1 MFNKFN
7 LIEPTA
13 VDEFWEILSP
23 QKPLDDKPSQFIYR
37 GQRDASWHLIPSI
50 LRNNSPSTI
59 ISGQKE
65 ITADD
70 QIFSELAILEQF
82 VKQCDLLGLKIVNDS
97 AELRENLAP
106 QTYSADKY
114 DINPSEWPT
123 ENLIE
128 LMALA
133 QHHGVPTHLLDWSK
147 RSYVAAYFAA
157 SAALAKYD
165 IAKKHA
171 KFAVWAL
178 NAAKIHSYKNINII
192 KVPGSTSSNL
202 AAQSGL
208 FTVLKQP
215 IGRGQPFPHKPLED
229 EFASAPN
236 SPLWKITL
244 PVEYAAEVL
253 ELCELYGVSASTLFH
268 GFDGAAKAV
277 KDWIH
282 KCRYLNLHQNS
293 KPF

>member
-7 LIEPTA
+7 LIEANT
-13 VDEFWEILSP
+13 VDEFWDILSP
-23 QKPLDDKPSQFIYR
+23 QKTLGDKPSQFIYR

-50 LRNNSPSTI
+50 LRKNSPSKI
-59 ISGQKE
+59 IFGQRE
-65 ITADD
+65 MTADE
-70 QIFSELAILEQF
+70 QISSERAILEQF

-97 AELRENLAP
+97 VELRENLDP
-106 QTYSADKY
+106 RTYPADKY
-114 DINPSEWPT
+114 YINPSEWPN
-123 ENLIE
+123 EELIE

-157 SAALAKYD
+157 STALAKYD
-165 IAKKHA
+165 IEKNNTKI
-171 KFAVWAL
+171 AVWAL
-178 NAAKIHSYKNINII
+178 NVEKIRSYKNINII

-215 IGRGQPFPHKPLED
+215 IGRGQPFPQKPLED
-229 EFASAPN
+229 EFGSFPN
-236 SPLWKITL
+236 TPLWKITL
-244 PVEYAAEVL
+244 PVKYTVKVL
-253 ELCELYGVSASTLFH
+253 DLCELYGVSASTLFS

-277 KDWIH
+277 KDWIN
-282 KCRYLNLHQNS
+282 KCRYLNLHPKS
-293 KPF
+293 E

>member
-1 MFNKFN
+1 MFKKFN
-7 LIEPTA
+7 LIESNT
-13 VDEFWEILSP
+13 VDEFWDILSP
-23 QKPLDDKPSQFIYR
+23 QKNLEDKPGQFIYR

-50 LRNNSPSTI
+50 LRKNSPAKI
-59 ISGQKE
+59 IFGQKK
-65 ITADD
+65 ITTDE
-70 QIFSELAILEQF
+70 QIFSERAILEQF
-82 VKQCDLLGLKIVNDS
+82 VNQCDLLGLKIVNDS
-97 AELRENLAP
+97 AELRENLDL
-106 QTYSADKY
+106 QTYPVDKY
-114 DINPSEWPT
+114 DINPSEWPNK
-123 ENLIE
+123 NLIE

-165 IAKKHA
+165 IKQNNAKI
-171 KFAVWAL
+171 AVWAL
-178 NAAKIHSYKNINII
+178 NIERIHSYKNINII

-229 EFASAPN
+229 EFASFPN
-236 SPLWKITL
+236 TPLWKITL
-244 PVEYAAEVL
+244 PVKYAVKVL
-253 ELCELYGVSASTLFH
+253 DLCELYGVSASTLFH

-277 KDWIH
+277 KDWIN
-282 KCRYLNLHQNS
+282 KRRYLNLHENNE
-293 KPF
+293 

>member
-1 MFNKFN
+1 MCSKFN
-7 LIEPTA
+7 LIEPTT

-23 QKPLDDKPSQFIYR
+23 QKPLDDKPGQFIYR

-50 LRNNSPSTI
+50 LRSNSPSTI
-59 ISGQKE
+59 ISGQKK

-70 QIFSELAILEQF
+70 QIFSELAILGQF

-106 QTYSADKY
+106 KTYPADNY
-114 DINPSEWPT
+114 NINPSEWPT
-123 ENLIE
+123 EKLIE

-165 IAKKHA
+165 IAQKDA

-208 FTVLKQP
+208 FTVVKQP
-215 IGRGQPFPHKPLED
+215 IGWGQPFPHKPLED

-244 PVEYAAEVL
+244 PVKYAAEVL

-268 GFDGAAKAV
+268 GFDGAARAV

-282 KCRYLNLHQNS
+282 KCSYLNLHKHS
-293 KPF
+293 KAF